1 MYILK
6 PANYVLIK
14 GICSSDLG
22 QYSIRLVNAK
32 QIETDYRVSGLE
44 LD

>member
-14 GICSSDLG
+14 GVCSSDLG
-22 QYSIRLVNAK
+22 QYSIRLVTAK
-32 QIETDYRVSGLE
+32 QIEREYGVSGLE